1 MNRYSVFR
9 LVEKGDPIWMQ
20 KKKLHTLMSYR
31 LLSVEASVTAQKQ
44 YVKKLEESLSKN
56 TENVEIA
63 NKK

>member
-1 MNRYSVFR
+1 MNT
-9 LVEKGDPIWMQ
+9 